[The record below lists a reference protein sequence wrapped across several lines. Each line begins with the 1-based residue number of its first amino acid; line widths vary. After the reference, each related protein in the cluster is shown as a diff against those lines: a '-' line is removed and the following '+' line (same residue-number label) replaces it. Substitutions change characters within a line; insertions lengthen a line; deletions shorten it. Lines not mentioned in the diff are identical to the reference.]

1 MAEQLKLHQRWEFRR
16 KDNDSDSSNDSKP
29 SGEPALKTYKLI
41 SSFISV
47 DNEETSEATKL
58 HQNGN
63 CDPGISDQM
72 KSGKAENGR
81 RRRKSKR
88 DDSAPNEIKKG
99 PRKGV
104 RRKTITDEQAVFYDL
119 KKYMNFLLEDLKVS
133 RENLLKWTREEM
145 QKLVAEETVSELE
158 TRERSFR
165 GEKVQL
171 QNQTNF
177 EENAEVQDQNIFKK
191 NIPAQHQNNIQ
202 GYGQLQAHKEFEENV
217 HRQNLVNFENTE
229 VHHQETIFLHNRN
242 AFKSFKGAQDC
253 NDESTESKYDGC
265 TIESSSSSLFIL
277 LQQESKRTKSEE
289 KLKKIAVLTRPS
301 GEEIDDPV
309 CKGCPQ
315 IIHGSA
321 CACQSGCDFWLHIS
335 CFESPT
341 ELVLPLHLLHHPLS
355 LDFKDSY
362 ENFICS
368 ECRDLSNNFS
378 FHCNLCEFQLDVRCA
393 SIIDGIKVQRPERS
407 KIEIGIY
414 YFSDPHELI
423 YFNKRDILT
432 QN

>member
-1 MAEQLKLHQRWEFRR
+1 MSPNSKMAEQLKLYQRWEFRR

-47 DNEETSEATKL
+47 DSEETSEASKL
-58 HQNGN
+58 HQNGI

-104 RRKTITDEQAVFYDL
+104 RRKKSKTITDEQAVFYDL
-119 KKYMNFLLEDLKVS
+119 KKYMSFLLEDLKVS

-177 EENAEVQDQNIFKK
+177 EENAEVQDQNIFEK
-191 NIPAQHQNNIQ
+191 NIP

-229 VHHQETIFLHNRN
+229 VHHQETIFLQNRN
-242 AFKSFKGAQDC
+242 AYKSFKGAQDC
-253 NDESTESKYDGC
+253 NDESTERFGETD
-265 TIESSSSSLFIL
+265 
-277 LQQESKRTKSEE
+277 KS
-289 KLKKIAVLTRPS
+289 A
-301 GEEIDDPV
+301 
-309 CKGCPQ
+309 
-315 IIHGSA
+315 
-321 CACQSGCDFWLHIS
+321 DFS
-335 CFESPT
+335 NCS
-341 ELVLPLHLLHHPLS
+341 LS
-355 LDFKDSY
+355 LDSQAGYSRANGPSSTTEKDS
-362 ENFICS
+362 E
-368 ECRDLSNNFS
+368 ERMALSA
-378 FHCNLCEFQLDVRCA
+378 NLNSKPSSSDQN
-393 SIIDGIKVQRPERS
+393 VQVQQVDRKS
-407 KIEIGIY
+407 VV
-414 YFSDPHELI
+414 
-423 YFNKRDILT
+423 
-432 QN
+432 